1 MVDIFVPLKL
11 KPYRDYALDGPAN
24 ARAVEAGLANADWY
38 KTPVERK
45 LLKELMQRSDGPAL
59 RDTTIWLCLLSLTG
73 GLGVYFWGT
82 AWAVP
87 IFMIYGILYAT
98 AADSRWHEM
107 GHGTAFKTAWMND
120 AIYELA
126 SFLMMRNPVVW
137 RWSHARHHTDSII
150 VGRDP
155 EISNMRPPQLAML
168 ALGMLGVTSVPM
180 LLPPLI
186 KNALGRLSPAEADF
200 VPRSEWP
207 RAFTAA
213 RIHVAIYAAVI
224 IACIAAQSIIP
235 AMLIGL
241 PRAYGIWFLIVIGL
255 PQHAGLA
262 EDVLDHRLNARTVL
276 MSRPIR
282 FIYSNMNYHVEHH
295 MYPMVPYHALPRLH
309 EAVQHDCP
317 APAPSIGAAWR
328 EILPAFFRQLKDPAY
343 FIVKQL
349 PPSAGRAQAVYPQ
362 TAE

>member
-1 MVDIFVPLKL
+1 
-11 KPYRDYALDGPAN
+11 
-24 ARAVEAGLANADWY
+24 
-38 KTPVERK
+38 
-45 LLKELMQRSDGPAL
+45 
-59 RDTTIWLCLLSLTG
+59 
-73 GLGVYFWGT
+73 
-82 AWAVP
+82 
-87 IFMIYGILYAT
+87 
-98 AADSRWHEM
+98 
-107 GHGTAFKTAWMND
+107 MND

-180 LLPPLI
+180 LLPPLL

-200 VPRSEWP
+200 LPRSEWP

-213 RIHVAIYAAVI
+213 RIHVAIYAIVVLS
-224 IACIAAQSIIP
+224 CIAAQSVIP

-317 APAPSIGAAWR
+317 APAPSIWAAWR

-343 FIVKQL
+343 FIVKQ
-349 PPSAGRAQAVYPQ
+349 PPPGAGRAQAAYPQ